1 MEKFLA
7 QYMPPDASTHGPELD
22 RLSAVVHWLM
32 LILFLI
38 WGVYFVYVLFRFRAG
53 KNKRASYHGAQT
65 HISTYAEAG
74 VAVVEVILLV
84 GFSIPIWSRW
94 AAKPNYEKNPLE
106 IRVVAEQFA
115 WNIWYPGAD
124 GKFGKSRIDLISPEN
139 ALGRDLDDPDG
150 KDDVVTIND
159 LHMEVQRPVI
169 IHLSSKDV
177 IHSFNL
183 PVMRVKQ
190 DAIPGLEVPIH
201 FTPARLRKPEE
212 FKWEIACAQLCGL
225 GHFRMRG
232 MFSVDTK
239 EQLAKWMVENGP
251 EPPEAPAAE
260 VTAPVN
266 PVPEATPAQTPP
278 SSTGEPST
286 TAGTATAPST
296 TT

>member
-22 RLSAVVHWLM
+22 RLSAIVHWLM
-32 LILFLI
+32 LILFAV
-38 WGVYFVYVLFRFRAG
+38 WAVYFVYVLFRFRAS
-53 KNKRASYHGAQT
+53 KVKRASYHGAQT
-65 HISTYAEAG
+65 HVSTYAEAG

-94 AAKPNYEKNPLE
+94 AARPAMEKNPLE

-115 WNIWYPGAD
+115 WNVWYPGAD
-124 GKFGKSRIDLISPEN
+124 GKFGTAKPDLVTAEN
-139 ALGRDLDDPDG
+139 PLGRDLDDPNG
-150 KDDVVTIND
+150 KDDVTTIND
-159 LHMEVQRPVI
+159 LHLEVQRPVV

-190 DAIPGLEVPIH
+190 DAIPGMEVPIH
-201 FTPARLRKPEE
+201 FTPARLRKAEE

-232 MFSVDTK
+232 MFAVHTK
-239 EQLAKWMVENGP
+239 EEMAKWLAENAPVP
-251 EPPEAPAAE
+251 EEATPAE
-260 VTAPVN
+260 VTAPAN

-278 SSTGEPST
+278 STT
-286 TAGTATAPST
+286 TAG
-296 TT
+296 